1 MFRARTKE
9 RRTMKLTEK
18 MEEFMNNLIGERME
32 QVYQEKD
39 GRKYDVFNEEL
50 ELAHQNVLRK
60 LPKEQEKILFDYATE
75 VANRCSDM
83 NEFYY
88 RMGLRDGLML
98 KDVIQTMLDALMEQN
113 GMLSVTVRWLIEN
126 VNLFQEHYRE
136 YDTGPLCPVP

>member
-1 MFRARTKE
+1 MDIKLLRAGTKE

-18 MEEFMNNLIGERME
+18 MEEFMNGLIGERME

-39 GRKYDVFNEEL
+39 GRKYDMFNEEL

-98 KDVIQTMLDALMEQN
+98 KDVIQTMLDALME
-113 GMLSVTVRWLIEN
+113 
-126 VNLFQEHYRE
+126 
-136 YDTGPLCPVP
+136 

>member
-1 MFRARTKE
+1 
-9 RRTMKLTEK
+9 MKLTEK

-39 GRKYDVFNEEL
+39 GRKYDVFNQE
-50 ELAHQNVLRK
+50 VLRK

-98 KDVIQTMLDALMEQN
+98 KDVIQTMLDALME
-113 GMLSVTVRWLIEN
+113 
-126 VNLFQEHYRE
+126 
-136 YDTGPLCPVP
+136 